1 MKQLF
6 ILSLAFLAITGC
18 RKIETDGEKEI
29 FVVTKEV
36 APVGVVSN
44 TVTLSGRITK
54 DTTLFAKD
62 VNYLSGIVYVM
73 KGVTLTIQEGAK
85 VMGKSSGAD
94 VAALVITR
102 GAKIIAR
109 GTAEKPVV
117 FTSAAQ
123 NPASGD
129 WGGVVLLGTA
139 RVNTTLTWKGT
150 AVTGLTSVE
159 GGINDTEIG
168 LGLAGSGDAAFPT
181 GNDSDNSGV
190 MQFVRIEYAGYAYQP
205 DNELNSLTMAGV
217 GNGTTI
223 SHIQVTYAKDDAFE
237 WFGGT
242 VNCKYLIAYKTQD
255 DDFDTDNGYNGNVQ
269 FGIILRDSVIADIS
283 TSEAFESDNN
293 SGGTATSIQTTAVF
307 SNITAIGPRIDPV
320 YGKGNSLYRGGA
332 HIRRNTGISIMNSII
347 AGWNR
352 GIQFDA
358 SSGVP
363 VDKNVTDS
371 VIRIKNTTLA
381 GNTVNIDY
389 VRSTGTSAT
398 YASNADGIA
407 GLNTW
412 FSTPAFGNTILT
424 SASGDRLKLI
434 QPFNY
439 NNPDFT
445 PYANNSTPSGSVST
459 DVLTSGSS
467 PWGTLGIWDHVN
479 FTKNGAFTDAKL
491 QNAFFEK
498 VTFRGAVATS
508 GTNQTWW
515 KGWTVWK

>member
-44 TVTLSGRITK
+44 TITLSGKITK

-62 VNYLSGIVYVM
+62 VNYLSGLVYVM

-94 VAALVITR
+94 VAALVVTR

-109 GTAEKPVV
+109 GTADKPIV
-117 FTSAAQ
+117 FTSASQ

-150 AVTGLTSVE
+150 AVAGLTSVE
-159 GGINDTEIG
+159 GGVNDTDLG
-168 LGLAGSGDAAFPT
+168 LGLAGSGDAAFLT
-181 GNDSDNSGV
+181 GNDDDNSGV
-190 MQFVRIEYAGYAYQP
+190 MQYVRIEYAGYAYQP

-217 GNGTTI
+217 GRGTTI

-283 TSEAFESDNN
+283 QSEAFESDNN
-293 SGGTATSIQTTAVF
+293 SGGTSTTFQTSAVF
-307 SNITAIGPRIDPV
+307 SNITAIGPRATLSNI
-320 YGKGNSLYRGGA
+320 GNSLYRGGA

-347 AGWNR
+347 AGWR
-352 GIQFDA
+352 IGLEFDVA
-358 SSGVP
+358 AGN
-363 VDKNVTDS
+363 VDKNYLTDS
-371 VIRIKNTTLA
+371 IIRIKNTTLA
-381 GNTVNIDY
+381 GNATNILF
-389 VRSTGTSAT
+389 TGTSRQTPAT
-398 YASNADGIA
+398 TDAS
-407 GLNTW
+407 LLSY
-412 FSTPAFGNTILT
+412 FSTKEFGNTILNT
-424 SASGDRLKLI
+424 ASGDVLKLI

-445 PYANNSTPSGSVST
+445 PYANSNTSTSNIAST
-459 DVLTSGSS
+459 L
-467 PWGTLGIWDHVN
+467 GTLGIGVHLDYN
-479 FTKNGAFTDAKL
+479 KNGSFTDSKL
-491 QNAFFEK
+491 QNAHFEK

-508 GTNQTWW
+508 GSNQTWW
-515 KGWTVWK
+515 KGWTSWR

>member
-1 MKQLF
+1 
-6 ILSLAFLAITGC
+6 
-18 RKIETDGEKEI
+18 
-29 FVVTKEV
+29 
-36 APVGVVSN
+36 
-44 TVTLSGRITK
+44 
-54 DTTLFAKD
+54 
-62 VNYLSGIVYVM
+62 M

-109 GTAEKPVV
+109 GTADKPIV

-150 AVTGLTSVE
+150 AVAGLTSVE
-159 GGINDTEIG
+159 GGVNDADLG

-181 GNDSDNSGV
+181 GNDDDNSGV
-190 MQFVRIEYAGYAYQP
+190 LQYVRIEYAGYAYQP
-205 DNELNSLTMAGV
+205 DNELNSLTMAAV
-217 GNGTTI
+217 GRGTTI

-269 FGIILRDSVIADIS
+269 FGIVLRDSVIADIS
-283 TSEAFESDNN
+283 QSEAFESDNN
-293 SGGTATSIQTTAVF
+293 SGGTATTFQTNAVF
-307 SNITAIGPRIDPV
+307 SNITAIGPRATLSNI
-320 YGKGNSLYRGGA
+320 GNSLYRGGA

-347 AGWNR
+347 AGWR
-352 GIQFDA
+352 IGLEFDVA
-358 SSGVP
+358 AGN
-363 VDKNVTDS
+363 VDKNYLTDS
-371 VIRIKNTTLA
+371 IIRIKNTTLA
-381 GNTVNIDY
+381 GNATNIAF
-389 VRSTGTSAT
+389 TGTSRQTPAT
-398 YASNADGIA
+398 TAAS
-407 GLNTW
+407 LLSY
-412 FSTPAFGNTILT
+412 FSTPGFGNTILNT
-424 SASGDRLKLI
+424 ASGDVLKLI

-445 PYANNSTPSGSVST
+445 PYANSNTSTANIAST
-459 DVLTSGSS
+459 L
-467 PWGTLGIWDHVN
+467 GTLGIGVHLDYN
-479 FTKNGAFTDAKL
+479 KNGSFTDSKL

-498 VTFRGAVATS
+498 VTFRGAVAAS
-508 GTNQTWW
+508 GVNQTWW

>member
-18 RKIETDGEKEI
+18 RKIEMDGEKEI

-181 GNDSDNSGV
+181 GNDADNSGV

-320 YGKGNSLYRGGA
+320 YGKGNSLYRAGA

-398 YASNADGIA
+398 YASNADGIT
-407 GLNTW
+407 GLTTW

-498 VTFRGAVATS
+498 GTFRGAVATS

-515 KGWTVWK
+515 KGWTVWT

>member
-18 RKIETDGEKEI
+18 RKIEMDGEKEI

-73 KGVTLTIQEGAK
+73 RGVTLTIQEGAK

-181 GNDSDNSGV
+181 GNDADNSGV

-293 SGGTATSIQTTAVF
+293 SGGTATSFQTTAVF

-320 YGKGNSLYRGGA
+320 YGKGNSLYRAGA

-398 YASNADGIA
+398 YASNADGIT
-407 GLNTW
+407 GLTTW

-479 FTKNGAFTDAKL
+479 FTKNGAFTDSKL

>member
-18 RKIETDGEKEI
+18 RKIEMDGEKEI

-36 APVGVVSN
+36 TPVGAVSN
-44 TVTLSGRITK
+44 IITLSGKITK
-54 DTTLFAKD
+54 DTTLYAKD
-62 VNYLSGIVYVM
+62 VNYLSGLVYIT
-73 KGVTLTIQEGAK
+73 KGVTLTIQEGSK
-85 VMGKSSGAD
+85 VLGKSSGAD
-94 VAALVITR
+94 VATLVICR
-102 GAKIIAR
+102 GAKIIAK
-109 GTAEKPVV
+109 GTADKPIV
-117 FTSAAQ
+117 FTSAAI
-123 NPASGD
+123 NPQSGD

-139 RVNTTLTWKGT
+139 KVNTTLPWKGSS
-150 AVTGLTSVE
+150 VVGLTSVE
-159 GGINDTEIG
+159 GGVNDTEVG
-168 LGLAGSGDAAFPT
+168 YGLAGSGDAAFPT
-181 GNDSDNSGV
+181 GNDDDNSGIL
-190 MQFVRIEYAGYAYQP
+190 QYVRIEYAGYAYQP

-217 GNGTTI
+217 GRATTI

-283 TSEAFESDNN
+283 QSEAFESDNN
-293 SGGTATSIQTTAVF
+293 SGGTTVTPQTTAVF
-307 SNITAIGPRIDPV
+307 SNITAIGPRATLSNV
-320 YGKGNSLYRGGA
+320 GNSLYRGGA

-347 AGWNR
+347 AGWR
-352 GIQFDA
+352 IGIEFDVA
-358 SSGVP
+358 AGN
-363 VDKNVTDS
+363 VDKNINDS

-381 GNTVNIDY
+381 GNASNINF
-389 VRSTGTSAT
+389 TGTSRQTPQTTA
-398 YASNADGIA
+398 AS
-407 GLNTW
+407 LLTW
-412 FSTPAFGNTILT
+412 FQTPQFGNVILT
-424 SASGDRLKLI
+424 NASPDALKLI

-445 PYANNSTPSGSVST
+445 PYANNGPGAVST
-459 DVLTSGSS
+459 ATNVDKFGVGNISA
-467 PWGTLGIWDHVN
+467 TLGSHGLN
-479 FTKNGAFTDAKL
+479 SNLSFQANGSFTDSKL

-508 GTNQTWW
+508 GSNQTWW

>member
-109 GTAEKPVV
+109 GTADKPIV

-139 RVNTTLTWKGT
+139 KVNTTLTWKGT

-159 GGINDTEIG
+159 GGINDAEIG

-181 GNDSDNSGV
+181 GNDDDNSGV
-190 MQFVRIEYAGYAYQP
+190 MQYVRIEYAGYAYQP
-205 DNELNSLTMAGV
+205 DNELNSLTMAAV
-217 GNGTTI
+217 GRGTTI

-269 FGIILRDSVIADIS
+269 FGIILRDSVIA
-283 TSEAFESDNN
+283 
-293 SGGTATSIQTTAVF
+293 
-307 SNITAIGPRIDPV
+307 AIGPRIDPV
-320 YGKGNSLYRGGA
+320 YGKGNSLYRAGA

-363 VDKNVTDS
+363 VDRNVTDS
-371 VIRIKNTTLA
+371 TIRIKNTTLA

-389 VRSTGTSAT
+389 VRSTGSSAT
-398 YASNADGIA
+398 YASNAEGIT
-407 GLNTW
+407 GLTAW
-412 FSTPAFGNTILT
+412 FSTPAFGNTILI
-424 SASGDRLKLI
+424 SASSDVLKLI

-439 NNPDFT
+439 LNPDFT
-445 PYANNSTPSGSVST
+445 PFANPN
-459 DVLTSGSS
+459 TSSANIAS
-467 PWGTLGIWDHVN
+467 TLGSLGIGLHLDYRS
-479 FTKNGAFTDAKL
+479 NGSFTDAKL
-491 QNAFFEK
+491 QNAFFDK
-498 VTFRGAVATS
+498 TATFRGAVATS
-508 GTNQTWW
+508 GVNQTWW

>member
-44 TVTLSGRITK
+44 TITLTGKITK
-54 DTTLFAKD
+54 DTTLYAKD
-62 VNYLSGIVYVM
+62 VNYLSGIVYVT

-94 VAALVITR
+94 VAALVICR

-139 RVNTTLTWKGT
+139 KVNTVLPWKGSS
-150 AVTGLTSVE
+150 VSGLTSVE
-159 GGINDTEIG
+159 GGINDTEVG
-168 LGLAGSGDAAFPT
+168 YGLAGSGDAAFPT
-181 GNDSDNSGV
+181 GNDDDNSGV
-190 MQFVRIEYAGYAYQP
+190 LQYVRIEYAGYAYQP

-217 GNGTTI
+217 GRGTTI
-223 SHIQVTYAKDDAFE
+223 DHIQVTYAKDDAYE

-269 FGIILRDSVIADIS
+269 FGIVLRDSVIADIS
-283 TSEAFESDNN
+283 QSEAFESDND
-293 SGGTATSIQTTAVF
+293 SKGSTLTPQTTAVF

-320 YGKGNSLYRGGA
+320 SGKGNSLFRAGA
-332 HIRRNTGISIMNSII
+332 HIRRNTGVSIMNSII
-347 AGWNR
+347 AGWPIAIN
-352 GIQFDA
+352 FDVA
-358 SSGVP
+358 LGK
-363 VDKNVTDS
+363 VDKNIDDS
-371 VIRIKNTTLA
+371 VIRIKNTTFA
-381 GNTVNIDY
+381 GNTSNITL
-389 VRSTGTSAT
+389 SGTSTVGAT
-398 YASNADGIA
+398 ATTL
-407 GLNTW
+407 LNW

-439 NNPDFT
+439 TNPDFT
-445 PYANNSTPSGSVST
+445 PYANNSTPSTTPATPST
-459 DVLTSGSS
+459 DAFTSA
-467 PWGTLGIWDHVN
+467 WGTLGIWDHVN
-479 FTKNGAFTDAKL
+479 FTKNGAFTDTKL

-498 VTFRGAVATS
+498 VAFRGAVATS

-515 KGWTVWK
+515 KGWTSWR

>member
-18 RKIETDGEKEI
+18 RKIEMDGEKEI

-109 GTAEKPVV
+109 GTADKPIV

-139 RVNTTLTWKGT
+139 KVNTTLTWKGT

-159 GGINDTEIG
+159 GGINDTDLG

-181 GNDSDNSGV
+181 GNDDDNSGIL
-190 MQFVRIEYAGYAYQP
+190 QFVRIEYAGYAYQP

-217 GNGTTI
+217 GRGTTI
-223 SHIQVTYAKDDAFE
+223 NNIQVTYAKDDAFE

-255 DDFDTDNGYNGNVQ
+255 DDFDTDNGYSGKVQ

-293 SGGTATSIQTTAVF
+293 SGGTAVGPQTTAVF
-307 SNITAIGPRIDPV
+307 SNITAIGPRIHPE
-320 YGKGNSLYRGGA
+320 YGKGNSLYRAGA

-381 GNTVNIDY
+381 GNSVNIDY

-398 YASNADGIA
+398 YASNADGIT
-407 GLNTW
+407 GLTTW

-424 SASGDRLKLI
+424 FASGDRLKLI

-445 PYANNSTPSGSVST
+445 PYANNSTPSGGSGT

-479 FTKNGAFTDAKL
+479 YIKNGAFTDAKL
-491 QNAFFEK
+491 QDAFFEK

-508 GTNQTWW
+508 GVNQTWW
-515 KGWTVWK
+515 KGWTSWK

>member
-44 TVTLSGRITK
+44 TITLTGKITK
-54 DTTLFAKD
+54 DTTLYAKD
-62 VNYLSGIVYVM
+62 VNYLSGLVYVM

-109 GTAEKPVV
+109 GTADKPIV
-117 FTSAAQ
+117 FTSAAA

-129 WGGVVLLGTA
+129 WGGIVLLGTA
-139 RVNTTLTWKGT
+139 KVNTTLTWKGT
-150 AVTGLTSVE
+150 AVAGLTSVE
-159 GGINDTEIG
+159 GGVNDTDLG
-168 LGLAGSGDAAFPT
+168 LGLAGSGDAVYPT
-181 GNDSDNSGV
+181 GNDADNSGV
-190 MQFVRIEYAGYAYQP
+190 MQYVRIEYAGYAYQP

-255 DDFDTDNGYNGNVQ
+255 DDFDSDNGYNGNVQ

-283 TSEAFESDNN
+283 QSEAFESDNN
-293 SGGTATSIQTTAVF
+293 SGGTDIAPQTTAVF
-307 SNITAIGPRIDPV
+307 SNITAIGPRIDPTT
-320 YGKGNSLYRGGA
+320 GKGNSLYRAGA
-332 HIRRNTGISIMNSII
+332 HIRRNTGISIFNSII
-347 AGWNR
+347 AGWPIAIN
-352 GIQFDA
+352 FDVA
-358 SSGVP
+358 LGK
-363 VDKNVTDS
+363 VDKNINDS
-371 VIRIKNTTLA
+371 IIRIKNTTFA
-381 GNTVNIDY
+381 GNTSNITL
-389 VRSTGTSAT
+389 SGTST
-398 YASNADGIA
+398 VGASAST
-407 GLNTW
+407 LLTW

-439 NNPDFT
+439 ANPDFT
-445 PYANNSTPSGSVST
+445 PYANNSTPSTTPSTPST
-459 DVLTSGSS
+459 DPISS
-467 PWGTLGIWDHVN
+467 SWGPLGIWDHVN
-479 FTKNGAFTDAKL
+479 FTKNGAFTDTKL
-491 QNAFFEK
+491 QNAHFEK

-515 KGWTVWK
+515 KGWTSWK

>member
-102 GAKIIAR
+102 GAKIIAK
-109 GTAEKPVV
+109 GTADKPIV

-139 RVNTTLTWKGT
+139 RVNTTFTWKGT
-150 AVTGLTSVE
+150 AVAGLTSVE
-159 GGINDTEIG
+159 GGINDADLG
-168 LGLAGSGDAAFPT
+168 LGLAGAGDAAFPT
-181 GNDSDNSGV
+181 GNDDDNSGV

-205 DNELNSLTMAGV
+205 DNELNSLTMAAV
-217 GNGTTI
+217 GRGTTI
-223 SHIQVTYAKDDAFE
+223 DHIQVTYAKDDAFE

-283 TSEAFESDNN
+283 QSEAFESDNN
-293 SGGTATSIQTTAVF
+293 SGGTTVAFQTSAVF

-320 YGKGNSLYRGGA
+320 SGRGNSLYRGAA

-347 AGWNR
+347 AGWR
-352 GIQFDA
+352 IGLEFDVA
-358 SSGVP
+358 AGN
-363 VDKNVTDS
+363 VDKNYLTDS
-371 VIRIKNTTLA
+371 IIRIKNTTLA
-381 GNTVNIDY
+381 GNTSDILF
-389 VRSTGTSAT
+389 TGTSRQ
-398 YASNADGIA
+398 
-407 GLNTW
+407 
-412 FSTPAFGNTILT
+412 TPATTSASLLTYFSKPEFGNTILT
-424 SASGDRLKLI
+424 LATGDRLKLI

-445 PYANNSTPSGSVST
+445 PFANNSTPSGSTST
-459 DVLTSGSS
+459 SALTSS
-467 PWGTLGIWDHVN
+467 WGTLGIWDHVN
-479 FTKNGAFTDAKL
+479 FTKNGAFTDSKL

-498 VTFRGAVATS
+498 VAFRGAVATS
-508 GTNQTWW
+508 GPNQTWW

>member
-18 RKIETDGEKEI
+18 RKIEMDGEKEI

-73 KGVTLTIQEGAK
+73 RGVTLTIQEGAK

-181 GNDSDNSGV
+181 GNDADNSGV

-293 SGGTATSIQTTAVF
+293 SGGTASSIQTTAVF

-320 YGKGNSLYRGGA
+320 SGKGNSLYRAGA

-398 YASNADGIA
+398 YASNADGIT
-407 GLNTW
+407 GLTTW

>member
-29 FVVTKEV
+29 FVVTREV

-54 DTTLFAKD
+54 DTTLLAKD

-102 GAKIIAR
+102 GAKIIAK
-109 GTAEKPVV
+109 GTAEKPIVL
-117 FTSAAQ
+117 TSAAQ

-129 WGGVVLLGTA
+129 WGGVVILGTA
-139 RVNTTLTWKGT
+139 KVNTTLTWKGT

-159 GGINDTEIG
+159 GGVNDAELG

-181 GNDSDNSGV
+181 GNDDDNSGV
-190 MQFVRIEYAGYAYQP
+190 LQFVRIEYAGYAYQP

-217 GNGTTI
+217 GRGTTI

-293 SGGTATSIQTTAVF
+293 SGGTAVSPQTTAVF

-320 YGKGNSLYRGGA
+320 FAKGNSLYRGGA

-347 AGWNR
+347 AGWPR

-363 VDKNVTDS
+363 VDRNITDS
-371 VIRIKNTTLA
+371 TIRIKNTTLA

-398 YASNADGIA
+398 YADNASGIA
-407 GLNTW
+407 GITTW
-412 FSTPAFGNTILT
+412 FSNPFYGNTILT
-424 SASGDRLKLI
+424 TATPDVLKLI

-439 NNPDFT
+439 SNPDFT
-445 PYANNSTPSGSVST
+445 PYANANTSTANIAST
-459 DVLTSGSS
+459 L
-467 PWGTLGIWDHVN
+467 GTLGIGLHLDYRS
-479 FTKNGAFTDAKL
+479 NGSFSDSKL
-491 QNAFFEK
+491 QDAFFDK
-498 VTFRGAVATS
+498 TATFRGAVATS
-508 GTNQTWW
+508 GINQTWW

>member
-29 FVVTKEV
+29 FVVTREV

-109 GTAEKPVV
+109 GTADKPIV
-117 FTSAAQ
+117 FTSASQ

-150 AVTGLTSVE
+150 AVAGLTSVE
-159 GGINDTEIG
+159 GGVNDAELG
-168 LGLAGSGDAAFPT
+168 LGLAGAGDAAFPT
-181 GNDSDNSGV
+181 GNDDDNSGV
-190 MQFVRIEYAGYAYQP
+190 LQFVRIEYAGYAYQP
-205 DNELNSLTMAGV
+205 DNELNSLTMAAV
-217 GNGTTI
+217 GRGTTI
-223 SHIQVTYAKDDAFE
+223 SHVQVTYAKDDAFE

-293 SGGTATSIQTTAVF
+293 SGGTATTIKTTAVF

-332 HIRRNTGISIMNSII
+332 HIRRNTGISIMNSIF

-352 GIQFDA
+352 GFQFDA

-363 VDKNVTDS
+363 VDKNIEDS
-371 VIRIKNTTLA
+371 TIRIKNTTLA

-398 YASNADGIA
+398 YADNASGIA
-407 GLNTW
+407 GLTAW

-424 SASGDRLKLI
+424 TASSDVLKLI

-439 NNPDFT
+439 LNPDFT
-445 PYANNSTPSGSVST
+445 PFANANTSTANIAT
-459 DVLTSGSS
+459 TL
-467 PWGTLGIWDHVN
+467 GTLGIGVHLDYN
-479 FTKNGAFTDAKL
+479 KNGAFTDSKL
-491 QNAFFEK
+491 QDAFFEK
-498 VTFRGAVATS
+498 VAFRGAVATS

>member
-29 FVVTKEV
+29 FVVTREV

-109 GTAEKPVV
+109 GTADKPIV
-117 FTSAAQ
+117 FTSASQ

-150 AVTGLTSVE
+150 AVAGLTSVE
-159 GGINDTEIG
+159 GGVNDAELG
-168 LGLAGSGDAAFPT
+168 LGLAGAGDAAFPT
-181 GNDSDNSGV
+181 GNDDDNSGV
-190 MQFVRIEYAGYAYQP
+190 LQFVRIEYAGYAYQP
-205 DNELNSLTMAGV
+205 DNELNSLTMAAV
-217 GNGTTI
+217 GRGTTI
-223 SHIQVTYAKDDAFE
+223 SHVQVTYAKDDAFE

-293 SGGTATSIQTTAVF
+293 SGGTATTIKTTAVF

-332 HIRRNTGISIMNSII
+332 HIRRNTGISIMNSIF

-352 GIQFDA
+352 GFQFDA

-363 VDKNVTDS
+363 VDKNIEDS
-371 VIRIKNTTLA
+371 TIRIKNTTLA

-398 YASNADGIA
+398 YADNASGIA
-407 GLNTW
+407 GLTAW
-412 FSTPAFGNTILT
+412 FSTPAFGNTILI
-424 SASGDRLKLI
+424 SASSDVLKLI

-439 NNPDFT
+439 LNPDFT
-445 PYANNSTPSGSVST
+445 PFANANTSTANIAT
-459 DVLTSGSS
+459 TL
-467 PWGTLGIWDHVN
+467 GTLGIGVHLDYN
-479 FTKNGAFTDAKL
+479 KNGAFTDSKL
-491 QNAFFEK
+491 QDAFFEK
-498 VTFRGAVATS
+498 VAFRGAVATS

>member
-44 TVTLSGRITK
+44 TVTLSGKITK
-54 DTTLFAKD
+54 DTTLYAKD

-109 GTAEKPVV
+109 GTADKPIV
-117 FTSAAQ
+117 FTSAAP

-129 WGGVVLLGTA
+129 WGGIVLLGTA
-139 RVNTTLTWKGT
+139 KVNTTLPWKGSS
-150 AVTGLTSVE
+150 VVGLTSVE
-159 GGINDTEIG
+159 GGVNDADG
-168 LGLAGSGDAAFPT
+168 NGLAGSGDAAFPT
-181 GNDSDNSGV
+181 GNDDDNSGV
-190 MQFVRIEYAGYAYQP
+190 MQYVRIEYAGYAYQP
-205 DNELNSLTMAGV
+205 DNELNSLTMAAV
-217 GNGTTI
+217 GRGTTI

-269 FGIILRDSVIADIS
+269 FGIVLRDSVIADIS
-283 TSEAFESDNN
+283 QSEAFESDNDSRGN
-293 SGGTATSIQTTAVF
+293 TVSPQTTAVF
-307 SNITAIGPRIDPV
+307 SNITAIGPKATLSNV
-320 YGKGNSLYRGGA
+320 GNSLYRAGA

-347 AGWNR
+347 AGWPIAIN
-352 GIQFDA
+352 FDVA
-358 SSGVP
+358 LGK
-363 VDKNVTDS
+363 VDKNIDDS
-371 VIRIKNTTLA
+371 IIRIKNTTFA
-381 GNTVNIDY
+381 GNTSNITL
-389 VRSTGTSAT
+389 SGTSTVGASAAT
-398 YASNADGIA
+398 LLAWFQTAS
-407 GLNTW
+407 
-412 FSTPAFGNTILT
+412 FGNVILT
-424 SASGDRLKLI
+424 TAAPDALKLI

-445 PYANNSTPSGSVST
+445 PYANNGPGAVSSAT
-459 DVLTSGSS
+459 NVDKFGVGNISS
-467 PWGTLGIWDHVN
+467 TLGSHGLN
-479 FTKNGAFTDAKL
+479 SNLSFQANGSFTDTKL
-491 QNAFFEK
+491 QDAFFEK
-498 VTFRGAVATS
+498 VAFRGAVATS
-508 GTNQTWW
+508 GSNQTWW
-515 KGWTVWK
+515 KGWTSWR

>member
-36 APVGVVSN
+36 APVGIVSN
-44 TVTLSGRITK
+44 TVTLSGKITK

-73 KGVTLTIQEGAK
+73 KGVTLTIQEGAR

-109 GTAEKPVV
+109 GTADKPIV

-129 WGGVVLLGTA
+129 WGGIVLLGTA

-150 AVTGLTSVE
+150 AVSGLTSVE
-159 GGINDTEIG
+159 GGVNDADG
-168 LGLAGSGDAAFPT
+168 NGLAGSGDAAFPT
-181 GNDSDNSGV
+181 GNDADNSGV
-190 MQFVRIEYAGYAYQP
+190 MQYVRIEYAGYAYQP
-205 DNELNSLTMAGV
+205 DNELNSLTMAAV
-217 GNGTTI
+217 GSGTTI

-293 SGGTATSIQTTAVF
+293 SGGTATTFQTSAVF
-307 SNITAIGPRIDPV
+307 SNITAIGPRIDPTF
-320 YGKGNSLYRGGA
+320 GKGNSLYRAGA
-332 HIRRNTGISIMNSII
+332 HIRRNTGISIMNSIF

-352 GIQFDA
+352 GFQFDA

-398 YASNADGIA
+398 YASNNDGIA
-407 GLNTW
+407 GLTTW

-424 SASGDRLKLI
+424 LATGDRLKLI

-439 NNPDFT
+439 LNPDFT
-445 PYANNSTPSGSVST
+445 PFANNSTPSTTPSTPST
-459 DVLTSGSS
+459 DPFTSA
-467 PWGTLGIWDHVN
+467 WGTLGIWDHLN
-479 FTKNGAFTDAKL
+479 FTKNGAFTDSKL

>member
-1 MKQLF
+1 
-6 ILSLAFLAITGC
+6 
-18 RKIETDGEKEI
+18 
-29 FVVTKEV
+29 
-36 APVGVVSN
+36 VVSN

-109 GTAEKPVV
+109 GTADKPIV
-117 FTSAAQ
+117 FTSASQ

-150 AVTGLTSVE
+150 AVAGLTSVE
-159 GGINDTEIG
+159 GGVNDAELG
-168 LGLAGSGDAAFPT
+168 LGLAGAGDAAFPT
-181 GNDSDNSGV
+181 GNDDDNSGV
-190 MQFVRIEYAGYAYQP
+190 LQFVRIEYAGYAYQP
-205 DNELNSLTMAGV
+205 DNELNSLTMAAV
-217 GNGTTI
+217 GRGTTI
-223 SHIQVTYAKDDAFE
+223 SHVQVTYAKDDAFE

-293 SGGTATSIQTTAVF
+293 SGGTATTIKTTAVF

-332 HIRRNTGISIMNSII
+332 HIRRNTGISIMNSIF

-352 GIQFDA
+352 GFQFDA

-363 VDKNVTDS
+363 VDKNIEDS
-371 VIRIKNTTLA
+371 TIRIKNTTLA

-398 YASNADGIA
+398 YADNASGIA
-407 GLNTW
+407 GLTAW

-424 SASGDRLKLI
+424 TASSDVLKLI

-439 NNPDFT
+439 LNPDFT
-445 PYANNSTPSGSVST
+445 PFANANTSTANIAT
-459 DVLTSGSS
+459 TL
-467 PWGTLGIWDHVN
+467 GTLGIGVHLDYN
-479 FTKNGAFTDAKL
+479 KNGAFTDSKL
-491 QNAFFEK
+491 QDAFFEK
-498 VTFRGAVATS
+498 VAFRGAVATS